1 MSDAC
6 QALQTRILFNF
17 KINVEEAKEMAR
29 WLKTLTALPEDTRLL
44 LGTHIRWLQKWKCS
58 YKGTNASDLWT
69 PVFTFIDLHVHTTH
83 I

>member
-29 WLKTLTALPEDTRLL
+29 WLKTRTALPGNTF
-44 LGTHIRWLQKWKCS
+44 
-58 YKGTNASDLWT
+58 ASQYPHQVASEMEVQLRGN
-69 PVFTFIDLHVHTTH
+69 
-83 I
+83 